1 MPLRAGA
8 TDEDLAVVQTK
19 NDLMRHSRRFEDI
32 DQRAIGIDAL
42 NFHLP
47 PFVIAPT
54 LLNNRL

>member
-19 NDLMRHSRRFEDI
+19 NDLMRHSRRFEDV

-42 NFHLP
+42 DFHLP
-47 PFVIAPT
+47 SFVITPT